1 MDQLPPLQQILG
13 TDKKNPVFTIYRDA
27 KEQILHVYYG
37 GKLLEKVPDDKRH
50 PEFKLLLARLSNSGV
65 KATVLE
71 RVFGVDHKTMK
82 RWGSALTSG
91 DPELL
96 MRVLA
101 GRGANRKLS
110 LEIRSYIEMRFPIIY
125 QETRYEYSK
134 RMREE
139 IERVF
144 GKKVSG
150 ETIRPLLKVVK
161 EKEVG
166 KADPIE
172 PELEAKNGENHCDC
186 LEPKDAKETE
196 IEEVLSDNR
205 PIRFS
210 ETNDVVVGNRKGLP
224 DFCEEQGIR
233 FCHHLGILIFSS
245 MFLRLEAVL
254 GEGSWVIKQW
264 VAAIL
269 LGAVNIEQSKLLDI
283 DDLRFLLGQILRF
296 PHRQRLELERLAMTE
311 TVERLVQFNVKE
323 VNASSVSDFYYD
335 PHTKRYTGMQKVLKG
350 WCPGIRLADKALH
363 MDFIHTSE
371 GCPVY
376 IEHTDNYEDLR
387 QRFMKTVN
395 QFRDVLGI
403 EKKRTL
409 TFTIDRGIYGY
420 DFFQGIILSEF
431 YHVITWEKGYEL
443 GTWKND
449 EVKGTFILERSRNRA
464 DDVQKYTF
472 EYMDQ
477 SWGKNA
483 YMRQLKVRATNP
495 EGRTIEVS
503 VLTDDKD
510 RNGEE
515 VISLIFRRWIQE
527 NDFKYLDK
535 HFGIN
540 EITSYATTPYKRLK
554 DNLEERQMKS
564 GAYKALEEQRRQI
577 RKDLGRLLFQEHQNP
592 GKSPERTKKI
602 HTLDQCLQDID
613 AKMKTTEKE
622 MSRLRFLID
631 QQYVRLD
638 TRNKTL
644 MDMLKLIA
652 RNAFYKKLEPFK
664 RMYDNYRDDHV
675 LFRNLTHAHGLIL
688 QQSDSVEAV
697 LYPTAHYPPKLRR
710 IVEVLLDQI
719 NETRPSMPD
728 GSGRSLRFRLGE
740 KSGIKLAIVL
750 GQNRPF

>member
-50 PEFKLLLARLSNSGV
+50 PEFKLLLARLFNSGV

-205 PIRFS
+205 PIRCS
-210 ETNDVVVGNRKGLP
+210 ETNDVVAENRKDLP

-283 DDLRFLLGQILRF
+283 DDLRFLLGQVLRF

-311 TVERLVQFNVKE
+311 TVERLIQFNAKE

-403 EKKRTL
+403 EKERAL

-420 DFFQGIILSEF
+420 DFFQGIIPSEF

-554 DNLEERQMKS
+554 DNLEETQMKS
-564 GAYKALEEQRRQI
+564 GAYKALEEERRQV
-577 RKDLGRLLFQEHQNP
+577 RKDLG
-592 GKSPERTKKI
+592 
-602 HTLDQCLQDID
+602 
-613 AKMKTTEKE
+613 
-622 MSRLRFLID
+622 
-631 QQYVRLD
+631 
-638 TRNKTL
+638 
-644 MDMLKLIA
+644 
-652 RNAFYKKLEPFK
+652 
-664 RMYDNYRDDHV
+664 
-675 LFRNLTHAHGLIL
+675 
-688 QQSDSVEAV
+688 
-697 LYPTAHYPPKLRR
+697 
-710 IVEVLLDQI
+710 
-719 NETRPSMPD
+719 
-728 GSGRSLRFRLGE
+728 
-740 KSGIKLAIVL
+740 
-750 GQNRPF
+750 

>member
-1 MDQLPPLQQILG
+1 MDQFPPLQQILG

-50 PEFKLLLARLSNSGV
+50 PEFKLLLARLSNAGV

-101 GRGANRKLS
+101 GREANRKLS

-139 IERVF
+139 IEHVF
-144 GKKVSG
+144 GKKISG

-205 PIRFS
+205 PIRCS
-210 ETNDVVVGNRKGLP
+210 ETNDVVVENRKDLP

-254 GEGSWVIKQW
+254 GEGGWVIKQW

-311 TVERLVQFNVKE
+311 TVERLIQFNVKE

-350 WCPGIRLADKALH
+350 WCPGIRLA
-363 MDFIHTSE
+363 
-371 GCPVY
+371 
-376 IEHTDNYEDLR
+376 
-387 QRFMKTVN
+387 
-395 QFRDVLGI
+395 
-403 EKKRTL
+403 
-409 TFTIDRGIYGY
+409 
-420 DFFQGIILSEF
+420 
-431 YHVITWEKGYEL
+431 
-443 GTWKND
+443 
-449 EVKGTFILERSRNRA
+449 
-464 DDVQKYTF
+464 VQ
-472 EYMDQ
+472 
-477 SWGKNA
+477 
-483 YMRQLKVRATNP
+483 
-495 EGRTIEVS
+495 
-503 VLTDDKD
+503 
-510 RNGEE
+510 
-515 VISLIFRRWIQE
+515 
-527 NDFKYLDK
+527 
-535 HFGIN
+535 H
-540 EITSYATTPYKRLK
+540 
-554 DNLEERQMKS
+554 
-564 GAYKALEEQRRQI
+564 
-577 RKDLGRLLFQEHQNP
+577 
-592 GKSPERTKKI
+592 
-602 HTLDQCLQDID
+602 
-613 AKMKTTEKE
+613 
-622 MSRLRFLID
+622 
-631 QQYVRLD
+631 
-638 TRNKTL
+638 
-644 MDMLKLIA
+644 
-652 RNAFYKKLEPFK
+652 
-664 RMYDNYRDDHV
+664 
-675 LFRNLTHAHGLIL
+675 
-688 QQSDSVEAV
+688 
-697 LYPTAHYPPKLRR
+697 
-710 IVEVLLDQI
+710 
-719 NETRPSMPD
+719 
-728 GSGRSLRFRLGE
+728 
-740 KSGIKLAIVL
+740 
-750 GQNRPF
+750 